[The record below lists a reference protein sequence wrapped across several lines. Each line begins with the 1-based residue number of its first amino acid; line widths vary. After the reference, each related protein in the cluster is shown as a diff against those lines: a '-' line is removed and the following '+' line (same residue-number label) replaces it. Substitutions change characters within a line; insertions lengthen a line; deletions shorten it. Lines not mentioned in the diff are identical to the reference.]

1 MTGRCVGDD
10 ANVANTN
17 WAACLVAENNEEN
30 GNCPHGFPKIEN
42 VICGR
47 GHTRIPPFKNLV
59 CCVVSPVIDVKVNRH
74 NEKHPKTKGFK
85 RGESAETFASD
96 YFIEEI
102 WETRSL
108 KIRNVYA

>member
-47 GHTRIPPFKNLV
+47 SWGHSRIPPFKNLV
-59 CCVVSPVIDVKVNRH
+59 CCVVSPVIDVKVNEQRKTRERAIL
-74 NEKHPKTKGFK
+74 NHPTLKGFT
-85 RGESAETFASD
+85 RG
-96 YFIEEI
+96 
-102 WETRSL
+102 
-108 KIRNVYA
+108 